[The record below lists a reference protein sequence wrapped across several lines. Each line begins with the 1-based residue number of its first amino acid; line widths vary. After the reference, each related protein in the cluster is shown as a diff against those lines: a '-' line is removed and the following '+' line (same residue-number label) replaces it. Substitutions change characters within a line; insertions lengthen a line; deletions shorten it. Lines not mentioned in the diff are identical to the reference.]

1 MAHAFNLNTRDA
13 EAGGS
18 LSLRPIMASY
28 GDPVQKFYFYFS
40 FFYFAVEER
49 CILGMRKHTYS
60 RHREKKKKKTPS
72 AKHRLQGRGDLGKP
86 KQIPHPKS

>member
-60 RHREKKKKKTPS
+60 RHREKKKKKNTLS
-72 AKHRLQGRGDLGKP
+72 KAQAAGERGPWKT
-86 KQIPHPKS
+86 